1 MSTETP
7 SLSISEEHSPKML
20 QFRFPKL
27 LFPPRKIIFARSLS
41 IFRIFQKFQL
51 SDFPRDSGYLN
62 VYWDT
67 FAFHVWGTFS
77 KNVAIFAPKLP
88 FPLRKNIFGLF
99 SIRLPPGVKNTGTAT
114 MCKGV
119 SLKSP
124 RSPLRS
130 GSLGPLTGLPCIL
143 TRFKYATAV
152 SDWVGHDSSGSISL
166 RLGSAE
172 LLLVLRAIKVRK
184 AF

>member
-7 SLSISEEHSPKML
+7 SLSMSEELSPKML
-20 QFRFPKL
+20 QFSLRNCLSASEKHFW
-27 LFPPRKIIFARSLS
+27 LFLDPLAII
-41 IFRIFQKFQL
+41 
-51 SDFPRDSGYLN
+51 
-62 VYWDT
+62 
-67 FAFHVWGTFS
+67 
-77 KNVAIFAPKLP
+77 
-88 FPLRKNIFGLF
+88 
-99 SIRLPPGVKNTGTAT
+99 KNTGTAT

-143 TRFKYATAV
+143 TRFKHATAV